1 MESLDSNQ
9 ICKSI
14 ANKEKLQVEKEQS
27 PSESG
32 IKLRKKP
39 NTERLDSIRFSMY
52 AIQGLYNAFYTP
64 LTMDKII
71 FIIKVDL
78 SYLNR
83 FITIHEQSWD
93 QKQ

>member
-52 AIQGLYNAFYTP
+52 AIQGLYSAFYTL
-64 LTMDKII
+64 LTMDTTKII
-71 FIIKVDL
+71 FIIKVDPPC
-78 SYLNR
+78 LNR
-83 FITIHEQSWD
+83 FITVHEQS
-93 QKQ
+93 